1 MKVLTP
7 EIAWHQTLPIYSC
20 DLQPFIPSSHSHN
33 VKEREPL
40 VELSPTDFPPSE
52 TISPRGESKDDARTI
67 KAESV
72 KNPIEAVFGETW
84 TRLAT
89 AGGDSVVRLWRVNLD
104 WMPPSSV
111 TVTTF
116 KKPLPKGML
125 QSVASEVKITTS
137 ESASSAAGATSTA
150 PITNT
155 MPLTTASLSGR
166 GNEGVKVSA
175 PISEGLVFLATLK
188 RHERLVN
195 VVRWSPSGN
204 YFTSCTYFVLD
215 GIYSQH

>member
-7 EIAWHQTLPIYSC
+7 EIAWHETLPIYSC
-20 DLQPFIPSSHSHN
+20 DLQPFNPSSSHCHD
-33 VKEREPL
+33 
-40 VELSPTDFPPSE
+40 VEKARLALAELDPADFPSE
-52 TISPRGESKDDARTI
+52 EELKEPVEATKLEIGQKK
-67 KAESV
+67 KAD
-72 KNPIEAVFGETW
+72 NPNETDFGETW

-111 TVTTF
+111 TTF
-116 KKPLPKGML
+116 RKSLSSGVLKKADAAPGP
-125 QSVASEVKITTS
+125 S
-137 ESASSAAGATSTA
+137 SSAAAN
-150 PITNT
+150 NT
-155 MPLTTASLSGR
+155 PK
-166 GNEGVKVSA
+166 EGLKVSA

-204 YFTSCTYFVLD
+204 NFTFSMDSISTFNLLFISILKTHRNDCIACIVC
-215 GIYSQH
+215 